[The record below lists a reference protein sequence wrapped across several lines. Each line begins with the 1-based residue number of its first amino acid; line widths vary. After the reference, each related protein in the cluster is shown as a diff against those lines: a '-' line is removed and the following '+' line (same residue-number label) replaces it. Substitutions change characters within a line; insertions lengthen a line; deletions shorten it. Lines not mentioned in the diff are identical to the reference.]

1 MQIYIN
7 TKMTSSY
14 LRGRS
19 LWLFVQTSP
28 ALAIKGAGTVYDGL
42 TIYTTHTHTH
52 TAKTHVNMSVY
63 KLMQAWSVNY
73 IPIHMV
79 YVYVGMRVIHFVIC
93 TLIYVNCIVTF
104 GD

>member
-19 LWLFVQTSP
+19 IWLFVQTSP
-28 ALAIKGAGTVYDGL
+28 ALAIKGLELYDGL
-42 TIYTTHTHTH
+42 TIYTTHTH

-63 KLMQAWSVNY
+63 KLMQARSVNY

-79 YVYVGMRVIHFVIC
+79 YVYVGMRVIHFVIYMYTDVC
-93 TLIYVNCIVTF
+93 QFHSRIL
-104 GD
+104 